1 MDYENIINSFTQTWH
16 KELFRRLRD
25 IGYDIEIVNNDQ
37 NYANIYKGKDLIFQ
51 IDQNKDFKGDWR
63 IEKQLLEETANYVF
77 AHKAASPI
85 IAIVDGCE
93 KTGFRKLLEF
103 NDKILA
109 AKLTKDKGY
118 LFATG
123 YKALTSFGQYVLKNC
138 TSNYSEAKE
147 DFSLKS
153 GLIDKSKIFDEEER
167 DIIYSSFKVLND
179 LNIRHM
185 QPDVARIINRVMD
198 KIGDNHTLGKG
209 VKD

>member
-1 MDYENIINSFTQTWH
+1 MDYENIKNDFTQTWH
-16 KELFRRLRD
+16 KELFRRLRA

-37 NYANIYKGKDLIFQ
+37 IYANIYKGKDLIFQ

-77 AHKAASPI
+77 AHKAAPPI
-85 IAIVDGCE
+85 IAIVDGYE

-138 TSNYSEAKE
+138 TDNYSEAKE

-167 DIIYSSFKVLND
+167 EIIYSSFKVIND
-179 LNIRHM
+179 LCINFK
-185 QPDVARIINRVMD
+185 QPDVVRIINQVMA
-198 KIGDNHTLGKG
+198 KLSESGTMGKG
-209 VKD
+209 